1 MDDGEISAWTGT
13 ERLSFA
19 ELLEGL
25 DEKDWSATTLCTEW
39 TVHAMAAH
47 LAQTTRNRLKDTL
60 VGIVKARGNWDRM
73 NVDQAIAYGARFS
86 PAELVAQIREDAGSP
101 RRSPGAK
108 PIDPLADVLIH
119 GQDVARPLGIARP
132 MPEKPAIAA
141 LEHLLVSPFWG
152 AKKRCRDLRL
162 IASDAEWSGGAGS
175 EEVRGPLVDLLLAVS
190 GRSAGLPAL
199 TGPGAALLGAR

>member
-1 MDDGEISAWTGT
+1 MDEISAWTKA

-25 DEKDWSATTLCTEW
+25 DEQDWSVKTLCPEW

-47 LAQTTRNRLKDTL
+47 LAQSTRNKLRDTL
-60 VGIVKARGNWDRM
+60 FGAIKAKGNWDKM
-73 NVDQAIAYGARFS
+73 NVDQAIGYAARFS
-86 PAELVAQIREDAGSP
+86 PAELVAQIREDAASP

-119 GQDVARPLGIARP
+119 GQDVARPLGIDRP
-132 MPEKPAIAA
+132 MPEKPVIAA

-152 AKKRCRDLRL
+152 ARKRCKELRL
-162 IASDAEWSGGAGS
+162 IATDAEWTGGGGT
-175 EEVRGPLVDLLLAVS
+175 EEVRGPLADLLLAVS
-190 GRSAGLPAL
+190 GRSAGLATL
-199 TGPGAALLGAR
+199 TGPGTSRLGAG

>member
-1 MDDGEISAWTGT
+1 MDDGEILAWTET
-13 ERLSFA
+13 ARLSFA

-25 DEKDWSATTLCTEW
+25 DEKDWSAKTLCTEW
-39 TVHAMAAH
+39 TVHALAAH

-73 NVDQAIAYGARFS
+73 NVDQAIAYGTRFS

-132 MPEKPAIAA
+132 MPEKPAIAS

-162 IASDAEWSGGAGS
+162 IATDAEWSGGAGS

-190 GRSAGLPAL
+190 GRSAGLAAL
-199 TGPGAALLGAR
+199 SGPGAALLGAR

>member
-1 MDDGEISAWTGT
+1 MHEGEILAWTET

-19 ELLEGL
+19 DLLESL
-25 DEKDWSATTLCTEW
+25 ADEDWSAKTLCTEW
-39 TVHAMAAH
+39 TVHAMAGH

-60 VGIVKARGNWDRM
+60 VGIVKAKGNWDRM
-73 NVDQAIAYGARFS
+73 NVDQAVAYAARFT
-86 PAELVAQIREDAGSP
+86 PAELVAQIREDAGSA

-108 PIDPLADVLIH
+108 PVDPLADVLIH
-119 GQDVARPLGIARP
+119 CQDVARPLGIDRP

-162 IASDAEWSGGAGS
+162 IATDAEWSGGAGT
-175 EEVRGPLVDLLLAVS
+175 EEVRGPLVDLLLSVS
-190 GRSAGLPAL
+190 GRSTGLAAL

>member
-1 MDDGEISAWTGT
+1 MNDGEILAWTET

-19 ELLEGL
+19 DLLGSLAEH
-25 DEKDWSATTLCTEW
+25 DWSVTTLCTEW

-47 LAQTTRNRLKDTL
+47 LAQSTRNRLKDTL

-108 PIDPLADVLIH
+108 PVDPLADVLIH

-132 MPEKPAIAA
+132 MPEQPAIAS

-152 AKKRCRDLRL
+152 AKKRCRDLKL
-162 IASDAEWSGGAGS
+162 IATDAEWSGGAGP

-190 GRSAGLPAL
+190 GRSTGLATL

>member
-1 MDDGEISAWTGT
+1 MDEISTWTET

-25 DEKDWSATTLCTEW
+25 DEQDWSVKTLCPEW

-47 LAQTTRNRLKDTL
+47 LAQSTRNRLRDTL
-60 VGIVKARGNWDRM
+60 IGAIKAKGNWDKM
-73 NVDQAIAYGARFS
+73 NVDQAVGYAERFS
-86 PAELVAQIREDAGSP
+86 PAELVAQIRDDAASP

-119 GQDVARPLGIARP
+119 GQDVARPLGIDRP
-132 MPEKPAIAA
+132 MPGKPVIAA

-152 AKKRCRDLRL
+152 ARKRCKDLRL
-162 IASDAEWSGGAGS
+162 IATDAEWTGGAGT
-175 EEVRGPLVDLLLAVS
+175 EEVRGPLADLLLAVS
-190 GRSAGLPAL
+190 GRSAGLATL
-199 TGPGAALLGAR
+199 TGPGASRLSAG

>member
-1 MDDGEISAWTGT
+1 MNDGEILAWTET

-19 ELLEGL
+19 DLLGSLAEH
-25 DEKDWSATTLCTEW
+25 DWSVTTLCTEW

-47 LAQTTRNRLKDTL
+47 LAQSTRNRLKDTL
-60 VGIVKARGNWDRM
+60 VGIVKAKGNWDRM

-108 PIDPLADVLIH
+108 PVDPLADVLIH

-132 MPEKPAIAA
+132 MPEQPAIAS

-152 AKKRCRDLRL
+152 AKKRCRDLKL
-162 IASDAEWSGGAGS
+162 IATDAEWSGGAGP

-190 GRSAGLPAL
+190 GRSTGLATL

>member
-1 MDDGEISAWTGT
+1 MDDGGILAWTET

-19 ELLEGL
+19 DLLESL
-25 DEKDWSATTLCTEW
+25 DEQDWSAKTLCTEW
-39 TVHAMAAH
+39 TVRAMAGH

-60 VGIVKARGNWDRM
+60 VGIVKAKGDWDRM
-73 NVDQAIAYGARFS
+73 NTDQAIAYGARFS
-86 PAELVAQIREDAGSP
+86 PAELVAQIREDAGSA

-132 MPEKPAIAA
+132 MPEEPAIAA

-152 AKKRCRDLRL
+152 AKKRCKGLRL
-162 IASDAEWSGGAGS
+162 IATDAGWTGGTGP
-175 EEVRGPLVDLLLAVS
+175 EEVRGPLVDLLLSVS
-190 GRSAGLPAL
+190 GRSTGLATL
-199 TGPGAALLGAR
+199 TGPGAALLGSR

>member
-1 MDDGEISAWTGT
+1 MREGEIRAWTET
-13 ERLSFA
+13 ERRSFA
-19 ELLEGL
+19 DLLESLG
-25 DEKDWSATTLCTEW
+25 ERDWSARTLCTEW
-39 TVHAMAAH
+39 TVHAMAGH

-60 VGIVKARGNWDRM
+60 AGIVKARGNWDRM
-73 NVDQAIAYGARFS
+73 NTDQAIAYAARYT
-86 PAELVAQIREDAGSP
+86 PAELVAQIREDAGSA

-108 PIDPLADVLIH
+108 PVDPLADVLIH
-119 GQDVARPLGIARP
+119 GQDVARPLGIDRP

-162 IASDAEWSGGAGS
+162 IATDAGWSGGAGT
-175 EEVRGPLVDLLLAVS
+175 EEVRGPLADLLLSVS
-190 GRSAGLPAL
+190 GRNAGLAAL

>member
-1 MDDGEISAWTGT
+1 MNDGEILAWTET

-19 ELLEGL
+19 DLLESL
-25 DEKDWSATTLCTEW
+25 AEHDWSVTTLCTEW

-47 LAQTTRNRLKDTL
+47 LAQSTRNRLKDTL
-60 VGIVKARGNWDRM
+60 VGIVKAKGNWDRM

-108 PIDPLADVLIH
+108 PVDPLADVLIH

-132 MPEKPAIAA
+132 MPEQPAIAS

-152 AKKRCRDLRL
+152 AKKRCRNLKL
-162 IASDAEWSGGAGS
+162 IATDAEWSGGAGP

-190 GRSAGLPAL
+190 GRSTGLATL

>member
-1 MDDGEISAWTGT
+1 MHEGGILAWTEA

-19 ELLEGL
+19 DLLEGL
-25 DEKDWSATTLCTEW
+25 DDKDWSAETLCPEW
-39 TVHAMAAH
+39 TVHAMAGH

-60 VGIVKARGNWDRM
+60 AGIVKAKGNWDRM
-73 NVDQAIAYGARFS
+73 NTGQAIAYAARFS
-86 PAELVAQIREDAGSP
+86 PAELVAQIREDAGSA

-152 AKKRCRDLRL
+152 AKKRCKDLRL
-162 IASDAEWSGGAGS
+162 IATDADWTGGAGP
-175 EEVRGPLVDLLLAVS
+175 EEVRGPLVDLLLSVS
-190 GRSAGLPAL
+190 GRSTGLATL

>member
-1 MDDGEISAWTGT
+1 MNDGELLAWTET

-19 ELLEGL
+19 DLLESL
-25 DEKDWSATTLCTEW
+25 AEHDWSVTTLCTEW

-47 LAQTTRNRLKDTL
+47 LAQSTRNRLKDTL
-60 VGIVKARGNWDRM
+60 VGIVKAKGNWDRM

-108 PIDPLADVLIH
+108 PVDPLADVLIH

-132 MPEKPAIAA
+132 MPEQPAIAS

-152 AKKRCRDLRL
+152 AKKRCRNLKL
-162 IASDAEWSGGAGS
+162 IATDAEWSGG
-175 EEVRGPLVDLLLAVS
+175 
-190 GRSAGLPAL
+190 
-199 TGPGAALLGAR
+199 

>member
-1 MDDGEISAWTGT
+1 MHEGEILAWTEA

-19 ELLEGL
+19 DLLEGL
-25 DEKDWSATTLCTEW
+25 EEKDWSAKTLCPEW

-47 LAQTTRNRLKDTL
+47 LAQSTRNRLRDTVL
-60 VGIVKARGNWDRM
+60 GAIKAKGNWDRM
-73 NVDQAIAYGARFS
+73 NVDQAIAYGTRFS
-86 PAELVAQIREDAGSP
+86 PAELVAQIREDARSP

-132 MPEKPAIAA
+132 MPGKPAIAS

-152 AKKRCRDLRL
+152 AKKRCRGLRL
-162 IASDAEWSGGAGS
+162 IATDAEWSGGTGP

-190 GRSAGLPAL
+190 GRNTGLATL
-199 TGPGAALLGAR
+199 TGPGTALLGAR